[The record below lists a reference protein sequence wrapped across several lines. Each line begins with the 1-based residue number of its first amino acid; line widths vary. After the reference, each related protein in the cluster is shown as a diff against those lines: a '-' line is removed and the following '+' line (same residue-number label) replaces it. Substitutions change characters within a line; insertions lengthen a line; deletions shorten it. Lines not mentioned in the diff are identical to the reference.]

1 MSKLNYKII
10 SDKKCLLGESPIW
23 HESTNN
29 FIWLDY
35 LKSKI
40 LFYNPINKDMAE
52 KKIDLETPLGGIAL
66 YNNFESLIISHK
78 NGLSIINLDSLKMRD
93 FSHPESTKQDVI
105 YNDLK
110 IDRHNNLWIST
121 SHIDETEKKGSL
133 WKLDKN
139 KNLQLIDTGFKVSNG
154 PAFSPCGNYIYFNDT
169 FAYQTYRY
177 KLSKENKH
185 SLKKEFFYTFDKED
199 GYPDGITVDEE
210 GSIWITHWG
219 SGIITKQSP
228 SGDIV
233 KKFNLPSINLT
244 SLCFGGKK
252 FKDLV
257 VTSATDGMEEKD
269 WKNFPESGKTFLI
282 KTKEKGIKENSYST

>member
-1 MSKLNYKII
+1 
-10 SDKKCLLGESPIW
+10 
-23 HESTNN
+23 
-29 FIWLDY
+29 
-35 LKSKI
+35 
-40 LFYNPINKDMAE
+40 
-52 KKIDLETPLGGIAL
+52 
-66 YNNFESLIISHK
+66 
-78 NGLSIINLDSLKMRD
+78 
-93 FSHPESTKQDVI
+93 VI

-154 PAFSPCGNYIYFNDT
+154 PAFSPCGKYIYFNDT

-177 KLSKENKH
+177 KLSKENNN
-185 SLKKEFFYTFDKED
+185 SIEKEIFYKFDIED